1 MTNLFFKLL
10 MTISFGACLVA
21 CGSSDDKDEE
31 TSYSES
37 YVQFYNGSA
46 ASALTYMRIVDGKTL
61 GSAVYGDVTSLLT
74 VESGNVGLEFYRQDS
89 DNKEV
94 IVDELQVNFKTGQK
108 SLLILSGQNQ
118 ELSEHTFAREE
129 LTNKFRLF
137 ASSVVEGDSQYD
149 VYMADAGESFTE
161 AHKLGTL
168 GYQDFT
174 ELSYWGGSAG
184 DNFSLGD
191 YVIYLTLPGQTS
203 AIFQSTPVKFSFSTE
218 YALVIRATAGANSG
232 NLEVDLVANSSS
244 VATYPDVNESA
255 QYRVYNSIDASLSVT
270 LAGSGDN
277 QNTLD
282 VAAKTISDFNS
293 LSFGNYRLS
302 ASLVN
307 DNSVGFNNHFVTL
320 NQGESK
326 ALVLYYNADNVLSS
340 LAFNE
345 STLPQSYQ
353 FQIEIANLITDFSS
367 LEIYFIRAN
376 ETLDT
381 AKYHVSALNFA
392 KTKSITLPDDNY
404 EILVLAESEGTQLLL
419 ERSAQIAFEQG
430 KNHIISL
437 EKDSTSAAG
446 YAIRLLN

>member
-1 MTNLFFKLL
+1 MTKLFFKLL
-10 MTISFGACLVA
+10 IAISFSACLIA

-46 ASALTYMRIVDGKTL
+46 ASALTYMRIADGKTL
-61 GSAVYGDVTSLLT
+61 GSAVYGDVTSLMT
-74 VESGNVGLEFYRQDS
+74 VESGDMGLELYRQGS

-94 IVDELQVNFKTGQK
+94 LVDDLQLSLKKGQK
-108 SLLILSGQNQ
+108 SLLILSGQSQ
-118 ELSEHTFAREE
+118 ELSAHTFERQE
-129 LTNKFRLF
+129 LSNKFRLF
-137 ASSVVEGDSQYD
+137 GSSVVEGDNRYD
-149 VYMADAGESFTE
+149 VYMAEAGEAFSE

-168 GYQDFT
+168 GYQEFS
-174 ELSYWGGSAG
+174 EFAYWGGSAG
-184 DNFSLGD
+184 EQFSLGD
-191 YVIYLTLPGQTS
+191 YVIYLTLPGQTE
-203 AIFQSTPVKFSFSTE
+203 AIFQSTSVSFGFSTE
-218 YALVIRATAGANSG
+218 YALLIRATAGANSG

-244 VATYPDVNESA
+244 VATYPDINESA
-255 QYRVYNSIDASLSVT
+255 QYRVYNSADGLVKVT

-282 VAAKTISDFNS
+282 VAAKTISDFND
-293 LSFGNYRLS
+293 LSFGSYGLS
-302 ASLVN
+302 ASFVN
-307 DNSVGFNNHFVTL
+307 NDGAGFNNHFITL

-353 FQIEIANLITDFSS
+353 YQIEIVNLIADFSS

-392 KTKSITLPDDNY
+392 KTKRITLPDDNY
-404 EILVLAESEGTQLLL
+404 EILVLAESDGNQLLL
-419 ERSAQIAFEQG
+419 ERSAQIEFEQG

-437 EKDSTSAAG
+437 EKDATSATG
-446 YAIRLLN
+446 YVIRLLK